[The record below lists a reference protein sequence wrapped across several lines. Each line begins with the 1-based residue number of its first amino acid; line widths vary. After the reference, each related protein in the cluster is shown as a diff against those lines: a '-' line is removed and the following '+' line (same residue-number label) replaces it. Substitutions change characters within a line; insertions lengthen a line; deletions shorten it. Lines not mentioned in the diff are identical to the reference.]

1 MTEPQDSADSSRIR
15 SAAGPW
21 TLRRQLVAMLLVF
34 TVGPLLLTNAWGY
47 FQSRRYFERA
57 ELHNVH
63 NIASL
68 EANSVFRF
76 VREKYQT
83 TDAVVAGNQH
93 LFGLLRA
100 LRVEDETARESVR
113 DALKTHLVAK
123 QRESGAIDEFYIL
136 SPTGQLTVSSLAM
149 PSHPGDQHESSCFR
163 RGRQV
168 AAIDGIDW
176 SGELPALLLSAPIN
190 DTSGE
195 FLGIFCARATVQLGD
210 GQARRVV
217 GAGSPVA
224 LYLVDSAGHII
235 ARDGEGPLLPN
246 PGAVLAQP
254 TPTHDFSDEPWEGQ
268 YESAH
273 GHVVAAYA
281 PVTEL
286 GWGILV
292 ETPVQAAL
300 ANLDTLKWQAAI
312 FAVFLTALVVLAALV
327 VVGRIA
333 HPLAALSAAAT
344 RAAQGARGVR
354 VPLGGTVEVRDLAR
368 SFNLMCAAVQESHML
383 LEQRIT
389 ERTHELQ
396 TSQEFSERLLN
407 SIAEPVVIV
416 DRALTVVKANEA
428 ALRRYGA
435 ELVGEPYHKHFESE
449 VERCGTCPV
458 CSTIASGR
466 SFAAERAERHGE
478 SDDIMHVQTFPV
490 MSPAGA
496 VEAVIQLRRLV
507 TDERRL
513 QAQMVLQEKMSA
525 FGIMAA
531 GMAHEIGN
539 PLAAVQS
546 QLRLAREAPVPG
558 RVEQTIDIVSQE
570 VDRIAR
576 LLREL
581 VSLAR
586 RRDEAAVL
594 VAPGAVARDVVR
606 LIRHD
611 PRARDVEIDV
621 IEGADVPPVR
631 CKEDLLRQVLI
642 NLGLNAMDA
651 MPEGGRLVFETT
663 TVDGETHLR
672 VRDTGRG
679 VSDAA
684 RDHMFEPFFTTK
696 APGRGT
702 GLGLFV
708 SKGIITGLGGDIRV
722 ETSGPT
728 GTVFLLTLPSAVGW
742 QGSSS

>member
-1 MTEPQDSADSSRIR
+1 M
-15 SAAGPW
+15 
-21 TLRRQLVAMLLVF
+21 AMVF

-57 ELHNVH
+57 EQHNVH
-63 NIASL
+63 NIAAL
-68 EANSVFRF
+68 EANAVFRF

-100 LRVEDETARESVR
+100 MHVEDDNVRESVR
-113 DALKTHLVAK
+113 NALRTHLVAK

-136 SPTGQLTVSSLAM
+136 SPLGELTVSSAEQ
-149 PSHPGDQHESSCFR
+149 PSHPGDQRQSACFR

-176 SGELPALLLSAPIN
+176 IGDHPSLLLSAPIN
-190 DTSGE
+190 DTNGD
-195 FLGIFCARATVQLGD
+195 FLGVFCARATVLLGD
-210 GQARRVV
+210 GQARHVV
-217 GAGSPVA
+217 GAGSLAA
-224 LYLVDSAGHII
+224 LYLVDPDGRII
-235 ARDGEGPLLPN
+235 ARDGLDPALQSLGSLLRRQAAPHVFASEG
-246 PGAVLAQP
+246 
-254 TPTHDFSDEPWEGQ
+254 WEGQ
-268 YESAH
+268 YPGES
-273 GHVVAAYA
+273 GQVVAAYA

-300 ANLDTLKWQAAI
+300 ASLDTLKWQALI
-312 FAVFLTALVVLAALV
+312 FALFLTALVVVAVLA

-333 HPLAALSAAAT
+333 QPLAVLSAAAN
-344 RAAQGARGVR
+344 RAAQGALGVR
-354 VPLGGTVEVRDLAR
+354 VPEGGTVEVHDLAR
-368 SFNLMCAAVQESHML
+368 SFNFMSVAVQESHAL
-383 LEQRIT
+383 LEQRIA

-407 SIAEPVVIV
+407 SIAEPVIIV
-416 DRALTVVKANEA
+416 ARSRIVVKANEA
-428 ALRRYGA
+428 AVQRYGA
-435 ELVGEPYHKHFESE
+435 SLVGSDYHQRFEDNSDA
-449 VERCGTCPV
+449 CAACPV
-458 CSTIASGR
+458 CSTIATGGSLT
-466 SFAAERAERHGE
+466 AERVEKQEDH
-478 SDDIMHVQTFPV
+478 DDIVQVQTFPV
-490 MSPAGA
+490 MAHQGT

-513 QAQMVLQEKMSA
+513 QAQMVHQEKMSA

-546 QLRLAREAPVPG
+546 QLHLARTVPAPG
-558 RVEQTIDIVSQE
+558 RIEQTFDIVSKE
-570 VDRIAR
+570 IERISR

-581 VSLAR
+581 VSFAR
-586 RRDEAAVL
+586 RRDDTPML
-594 VAPGAVARDVVR
+594 VSPAQVANDVVR

-611 PRARDVEIDV
+611 PRARDVTMEVVELGNVAPI
-621 IEGADVPPVR
+621 R
-631 CKEDLLRQVLI
+631 CREDLLSQVLI

-651 MPEGGRLVFETT
+651 MPEGGRLVFEMSGLPGQTII
-663 TVDGETHLR
+663 R
-672 VRDTGRG
+672 VRDSGRG
-679 VSDAA
+679 VPATALS
-684 RDHMFEPFFTTK
+684 HIFEPFFTTK

-708 SKGIITGLGGDIRV
+708 SKGIVNGLGGEIQI
-722 ETSGPT
+722 EQSSSA
-728 GTVFLLTLPSAVGW
+728 GTVFRIDLQSAPGW
-742 QGSSS
+742 PEANA

>member
-1 MTEPQDSADSSRIR
+1 
-15 SAAGPW
+15 
-21 TLRRQLVAMLLVF
+21 MLLVF

-68 EANSVFRF
+68 EANAVFRF
-76 VREKYQT
+76 VREKYQA

-93 LFGLLRA
+93 LFGLVRA
-100 LRVEDETARESVR
+100 LQVEDETARESVR
-113 DALKTHLVAK
+113 NALKTHLVVK
-123 QRESGAIDEFYIL
+123 QRESGSISEFYIL
-136 SPTGQLTVSSLAM
+136 SPTGKLVVSSLDV
-149 PSHPGDQHESSCFR
+149 PSHPGDQRESSCFR

-168 AAIDGIDW
+168 TAIDGIDW
-176 SGELPALLLSAPIN
+176 SGALPALLLSAPIN
-190 DTSGE
+190 DTSGD
-195 FLGIFCARATVQLGD
+195 FLGVFCARSTVQLGD
-210 GQARRVV
+210 GQSRRVV
-217 GAGSPVA
+217 GAGSPTA
-224 LYLVDSAGHII
+224 LFLVDSTGRVI
-235 ARDGEGPLLPN
+235 ARDAEGALLPV
-246 PGAVLAQP
+246 PGATLTRPNAMRA
-254 TPTHDFSDEPWEGQ
+254 FGAEPWEGEYQ
-268 YESAH
+268 SAQ
-273 GHVVAAYA
+273 GQVVAAYA

-300 ANLDTLKWQAAI
+300 AALDTLKWQAFV
-312 FAVFLTALVVLAALV
+312 FALFLTALVVIGALIV
-327 VVGRIA
+327 VSRIA

-368 SFNLMCAAVQESHML
+368 SFNLMSAAVQESHSL
-383 LEQRIT
+383 LEQRIA

-407 SIAEPVVIV
+407 SIAEPVIIV
-416 DRALTVVKANEA
+416 GRALTVVKANEA
-428 ALRRYGA
+428 ALRRYGTG
-435 ELVGEPYHKHFESE
+435 LVGEAYHKHFEASSE
-449 VERCGTCPV
+449 PCESCPV
-458 CSTIASGR
+458 CSTIANGR
-466 SFAAERAERHGE
+466 SFAAERVEHPGDH
-478 SDDIMHVQTFPV
+478 DDIMHVQTFPV
-490 MSPAGA
+490 TSPEGD

-513 QAQMVLQEKMSA
+513 QAQMVHQEKMSA

-546 QLRLAREAPVPG
+546 QLRLARDAPVPG

-586 RRDEAAVL
+586 RRDETAVL
-594 VAPGAVARDVVR
+594 VSPGAVARDVVR

-621 IEGADVPPVR
+621 TEADGVPPVR

-651 MPEGGRLVFETT
+651 MPDGGRLVFETT
-663 TVDGETHLR
+663 AQDSETCVR

-679 VSDAA
+679 VSDLA
-684 RDHMFEPFFTTK
+684 RAHMFEPFFTTK
-696 APGRGT
+696 ALGRGT

-708 SKGIITGLGGDIRV
+708 SKGIITGLGGDLRV
-722 ETSGPT
+722 EESSSA
-728 GTVFLLTLPSAVGW
+728 GTVFLITLPSAIGW
-742 QGSSS
+742 QGSGT

>member
-1 MTEPQDSADSSRIR
+1 MKPAWKWLSAQRGDSG
-15 SAAGPW
+15 GPW
-21 TLRRQLVAMLLVF
+21 TLRRQLVALLLVF

-57 ELHNVH
+57 ELRNVH

-68 EANSVFRF
+68 EANAVFRF

-100 LRVEDETARESVR
+100 LHVDDENARESVR
-113 DALKTHLVAK
+113 NALKSHLVAK
-123 QRESGAIDEFYIL
+123 QSESGAIDEFYIL
-136 SPTGQLTVSSLAM
+136 SPTGTLTVSSLDL
-149 PSHPGDQHESSCFR
+149 PSHPGDQRESACFR

-176 SGELPALLLSAPIN
+176 SGDHPALLLSAPIN
-190 DTSGE
+190 DTAGD
-195 FLGIFCARATVQLGD
+195 FLGVFCARATVLLGD
-210 GQARRVV
+210 GQARHVV
-217 GAGSPVA
+217 GTGSLAA
-224 LYLVDSAGHII
+224 LYLVDSAGRII
-235 ARDGEGPLLPN
+235 ARDDQ
-246 PGAVLAQP
+246 GAPQQGQISQLRRPESGRTFGA
-254 TPTHDFSDEPWEGQ
+254 EPWEGKYQ
-268 YESAH
+268 SPG
-273 GHVVAAYA
+273 GHVVGAYA

-300 ANLDTLKWQAAI
+300 AALDTLKWQAFF
-312 FAVFLTALVVLAALV
+312 FAVLLTALVVLTALA
-327 VVGRIA
+327 VVGRISQ
-333 HPLAALSAAAT
+333 PLAALSAAAT
-344 RAAQGARGVR
+344 RAAQGALGVR
-354 VPLGGTVEVRDLAR
+354 VPLGGTVEVRDLAT
-368 SFNLMCAAVQESHML
+368 SFNRMSSAVQESHAL
-383 LEQRIT
+383 LEQRIA

-416 DRALTVVKANEA
+416 GRARTVVKANEA
-428 ALRRYGA
+428 ALLRYGA
-435 ELVGEPYHKHFESE
+435 ELVGGDYHKHFE
-449 VERCGTCPV
+449 VETAPCETCPV
-458 CSTIASGR
+458 CSTINTGR
-466 SFAAERAERHGE
+466 SFAAERIERHGDR
-478 SDDIMHVQTFPV
+478 DDIVHVQTFPV
-490 MSPAGA
+490 MSPDGA

-513 QAQMVLQEKMSA
+513 QAQMVHQEKMSA

-546 QLRLAREAPVPG
+546 QLRLAREAPAPG
-558 RVEQTIDIVSQE
+558 RVEQTLEIVGKE
-570 VDRIAR
+570 VERITR

-581 VSLAR
+581 VSFAR

-594 VAPGAVARDVVR
+594 VAPAQVARDVVR

-611 PRARDVEIDV
+611 PRARNVAIEVVE
-621 IEGADVPPVR
+621 ADGVPPVR
-631 CKEDLLRQVLI
+631 CTEDQLIQVLI

-651 MPEGGRLVFETT
+651 MPDGGTLVFETDT
-663 TVDGETHLR
+663 QGDVAVVR
-672 VRDTGRG
+672 VRDSGRG
-679 VSDAA
+679 VPDSA
-684 RDHMFEPFFTTK
+684 RGHLFEPFFTTK
-696 APGRGT
+696 VPGRGT

-708 SKGIITGLGGDIRV
+708 SKGIVTGLGG
-722 ETSGPT
+722 ELLMEESGPG
-728 GTVFLLTLPSAVGW
+728 GTVFRITLPSATGW
-742 QGSSS
+742 QQAGS